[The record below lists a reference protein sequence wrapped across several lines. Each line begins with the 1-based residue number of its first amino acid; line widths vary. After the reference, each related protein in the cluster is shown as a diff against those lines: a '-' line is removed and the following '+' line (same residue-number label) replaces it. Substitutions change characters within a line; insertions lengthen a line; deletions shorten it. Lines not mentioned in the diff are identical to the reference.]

1 VTDVV
6 GIPREIALKGMW
18 EATPDPGAM
27 TEDNF
32 NIKNAEINFANAFA
46 ANAPVSTKMLWEKL
60 CAKYSGC
67 DKKVLVVN
75 CRD

>member
-1 VTDVV
+1 LNLKYYLCF
-6 GIPREIALKGMW
+6 PLEIALKGMW
-18 EATPDPGAM
+18 EATPDPGSM
-27 TEDNF
+27 TEYNF

-46 ANAPVSTKMLWEKL
+46 ANDTVSTKMLCDKL

-75 CRD
+75 C